1 MRSYWRGGALIQDD
15 RCPYIIKGEN
25 LATET
30 LREEKAMWWQ
40 RHSLRSRVLATP
52 KARGSG
58 RTPSA
63 DCKGSGPCRQTP
75 ASDVPPPGRERVD
88 FCCFK
93 SLVCDTLLQ
102 QPQETRRRI
111 HRLGPHP
118 MTVSSRLGPGFQL
131 ERLPGPRGG
140 GTAPERAATA
150 GLGQRG
156 SFQVWLVHSS
166 SVYNSLIVFKTL

>member
-1 MRSYWRGGALIQDD
+1 MSLYYKRGESGHRDTERGEGHVMTEAQSQVKGAGDTQSQ
-15 RCPYIIKGEN
+15 R
-25 LATET
+25 
-30 LREEKAMWWQ
+30 LREDPLRRLQ
-40 RHSLRSRVLATP
+40 RERAL
-52 KARGSG
+52 
-58 RTPSA
+58 
-63 DCKGSGPCRQTP
+63 QTP

-156 SFQVWLVHSS
+156 SFQV
-166 SVYNSLIVFKTL
+166 